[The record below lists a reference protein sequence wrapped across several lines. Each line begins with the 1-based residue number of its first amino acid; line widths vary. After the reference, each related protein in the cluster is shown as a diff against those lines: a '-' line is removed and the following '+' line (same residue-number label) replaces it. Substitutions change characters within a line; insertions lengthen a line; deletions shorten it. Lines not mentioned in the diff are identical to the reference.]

1 MQHIWDNIPI
11 WTKSTIIFGTAAP
24 VILVRF
30 AQSQQGNEIMSDATH
45 STHRK
50 NPLTAI
56 FLDHPATVNETYF
69 QHMRFAFSFAFW
81 LAAAALAALVHAVVP
96 ALCETTA
103 SRILKRLT
111 ARMESR
117 H

>member
-1 MQHIWDNIPI
+1 MSE
-11 WTKSTIIFGTAAP
+11 T
-24 VILVRF
+24 
-30 AQSQQGNEIMSDATH
+30 SQAT
-45 STHRK
+45 SRN
-50 NPLTAI
+50 NPLAAI

-81 LAAAALAALVHAVVP
+81 LGTAALAALVHAVIP

-111 ARMESR
+111 ARIESR

>member
-1 MQHIWDNIPI
+1 
-11 WTKSTIIFGTAAP
+11 
-24 VILVRF
+24 
-30 AQSQQGNEIMSDATH
+30 MSDVTDTP
-45 STHRK
+45 SRK
-50 NPLTAI
+50 NPIAALFT
-56 FLDHPATVNETYF
+56 DHPAIVNESYL
-69 QHMRFAFSFAFW
+69 QHMRFALGFAFW
-81 LAAAALAALVHAVVP
+81 LSVAAMAAVVHAAVP

>member
-1 MQHIWDNIPI
+1 MFNPW
-11 WTKSTIIFGTAAP
+11 G
-24 VILVRF
+24 RF
-30 AQSQQGNEIMSDATH
+30 LENQQGNTMSDATH
-45 STHRK
+45 STSRK
-50 NPLTAI
+50 NPIAAV

-81 LAAAALAALVHAVVP
+81 LGAAALAALVHAVIP

-103 SRILKRLT
+103 SRILKRLH
-111 ARMESR
+111 ARIESR